1 MHSLRSAP
9 AVVKIDDDDEVEVVS
24 MIVPADK

>member
-9 AVVKIDDDDEVEVVS
+9 WPPPSVHAW
-24 MIVPADK
+24 